1 MKTLPEMSIL
11 ISGKRVF
18 ELTMNHG
25 SSEPVDDYGSGICSD
40 GPRTGG
46 DE

>member
-1 MKTLPEMSIL
+1 MSIL

-25 SSEPVDDYGSGICSD
+25 SSEPVNDYGSGICSD
-40 GPRTGG
+40 GTQTEG
-46 DE
+46 DQ